1 MLWWHKY
8 HGQLLLSDLYTVS
21 ATYPCR
27 TIICGIF
34 KFVGY
39 DIGVIPSM
47 ENDPHFFLPLAN
59 GDHLCFSIQ
68 GEPDLSFKL
77 IDDKYAYSLMVSLFY
92 LLRMRVTLFQ
102 KLQLL
107 WKVLLSRISQSLWM
121 SPILYPSMSILMY
134 KPVD

>member
-47 ENDPHFFLPLAN
+47 RNDPHHWLMEITCALAYKENLTFPLN
-59 GDHLCFSIQ
+59 
-68 GEPDLSFKL
+68 
-77 IDDKYAYSLMVSLFY
+77 
-92 LLRMRVTLFQ
+92 
-102 KLQLL
+102 
-107 WKVLLSRISQSLWM
+107 
-121 SPILYPSMSILMY
+121 
-134 KPVD
+134 